1 MKREQRLRTKE
12 AEMFTRIHEP
22 DQVSIRLAGPG
33 DEAAVERLAAL
44 ETRDAPEGDLLLAE
58 NGHEVVAVLPI
69 DGGTALADPF
79 QRTAEVVELLA
90 LRAHQLDT
98 GRHAA

>member
-1 MKREQRLRTKE
+1 
-12 AEMFTRIHEP
+12 MFTKIDDLNP
-22 DQVSIRLAGPG
+22 VSIRLAGPG

-44 ETRDAPEGDLLLAE
+44 ETREAPAGDLLLAE
-58 NGHEVVAVLPI
+58 NGREVVAVLPI
-69 DGGTALADPF
+69 EGGPALADPF

-98 GRHAA
+98 GRRAA